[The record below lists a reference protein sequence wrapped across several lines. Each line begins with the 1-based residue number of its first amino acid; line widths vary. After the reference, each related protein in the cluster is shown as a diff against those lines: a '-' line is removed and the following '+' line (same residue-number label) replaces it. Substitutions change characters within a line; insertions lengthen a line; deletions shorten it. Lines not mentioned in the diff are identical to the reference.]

1 MILVADANVLVGEL
15 LRHRGQDLIA
25 DGRLEI
31 YASERAWHEAHY
43 ELRRRAEVRVRR
55 GQVTESTAAA
65 LTERA
70 WNIAVTSVTVI
81 SEEAYQFLE
90 TMSRARI
97 PSDLD
102 DWHTVAL
109 ALLLNAAI
117 WTNDGDFLG
126 CGCATWVTETL
137 LAELAA
143 TNP

>member
-1 MILVADANVLVGEL
+1 MLLVADANVLVGEL

-31 YASERAWHEAHY
+31 YASARAWDEAHY
-43 ELRRRAEVRVRR
+43 EIGRRADVRVRR
-55 GQVTESTAAA
+55 GQVTEDTAEA

-81 SEEAYQFLE
+81 SEEAYEFLE
-90 TMSRARI
+90 TIARARI
-97 PSDLD
+97 PRDPD
-102 DWHTVAL
+102 DWHTIAL
-109 ALLLNAAI
+109 ALLLSAGI

-137 LAELAA
+137 LPELAA
-143 TNP
+143 TSA